1 MYGKPWVLLFCTALF
16 WAGNAIVGRA
26 AVEAMPPIGL
36 AFWRWFLA
44 FLVLLPFAVRPV
56 LDDLA
61 ELRRCWPVIVGLG
74 LVGIAT
80 FNTCLY
86 IGLENTQ
93 AINAGLLQAAMPAI
107 IVAYLMFFSERPS
120 WQELAGMVLA
130 LAGVVITLFKGDWHL
145 MATLSLNRGDVWI
158 FVGVLLYAAYSVGL
172 RWRPKVHPMTFLS
185 LTFLTGA
192 AALLPLYIWESFTV
206 RPVELGWDS
215 LLAIFYVT
223 VFPSILAY
231 VCFNRGVELL
241 GAARAGL
248 TLYFVPLLVSLLA
261 VLLLGEP
268 FRLYHLAGMALIL
281 GGVAFAQ
288 LRRG

>member
-16 WAGNAIVGRA
+16 WSGNAIVGRA
-26 AVEAMPPIGL
+26 AVEVMPPIGL

-44 FLVLLPFAVRPV
+44 FLLVLPFAIRPI
-56 LDDLA
+56 LNDRA
-61 ELRRCWPVIVGLG
+61 ELWRCWPVIVILG
-74 LVGIAT
+74 FLGIT
-80 FNTCLY
+80 IFNTCLY
-86 IGLENTQ
+86 VGLENTQ

-107 IVAYLMFFSERPS
+107 IVIYLLFLGERPS
-120 WQELAGMVLA
+120 WRAIAGMALA
-130 LAGVVITLFKGDWHL
+130 LIGVAITLFKGDWHL
-145 MATLSLNRGDVWI
+145 LLALSLNRGDVWI
-158 FVGVLLYAAYSVGL
+158 FVGVLVYAGYSVGL
-172 RWRPKVHPMTFLS
+172 RWRPQIHPMTFLS

-192 AALLPLYIWESFTV
+192 TALFPIYVWESFNV
-206 RPVELGWDS
+206 RPLVLGWNS
-215 LLAIFYVT
+215 VLAIGYVT
-223 VFPSILAY
+223 IFPSILAL

-248 TLYFVPLLVSLLA
+248 MLYFVPLLVSLLA